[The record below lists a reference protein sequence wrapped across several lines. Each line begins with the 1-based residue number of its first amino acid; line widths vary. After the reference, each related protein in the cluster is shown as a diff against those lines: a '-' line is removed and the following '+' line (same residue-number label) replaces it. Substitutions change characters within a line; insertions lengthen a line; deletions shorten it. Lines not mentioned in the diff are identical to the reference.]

1 MQYKSAAVLNS
12 CTIGIQNGAASQ
24 GFQAAFNQ
32 SYLQPN
38 FSIRLTPASWL
49 QLGRN
54 AGLIP
59 RGNNELVEL
68 ILDPAGGFG
77 TNRATI
83 LITTGDPV
91 YPLVTIPVELDV
103 TRIATWR
110 QTYFG
115 NPADT
120 GNGADN
126 ADPDGDGLVNLLEY
140 AFNTNPNVANGSPM
154 SYAIVGGHL
163 TITFKRAYPAP
174 VDISYLSEVANDLVS
189 GVWQSGPAFTTQS
202 VTNNQDGTETVVVT
216 DNQVVGSATARY
228 LRVRISRP

>member
-1 MQYKSAAVLNS
+1 MIAFFWDDLDLSTGGRVYAFSDALTGTFRLQFQNVRFKGTSSTVTCQVNLKTTGEIVMQYTSAAVLNS

-120 GNGADN
+120 
-126 ADPDGDGLVNLLEY
+126 
-140 AFNTNPNVANGSPM
+140 
-154 SYAIVGGHL
+154 
-163 TITFKRAYPAP
+163 
-174 VDISYLSEVANDLVS
+174 
-189 GVWQSGPAFTTQS
+189 
-202 VTNNQDGTETVVVT
+202 
-216 DNQVVGSATARY
+216 
-228 LRVRISRP
+228 